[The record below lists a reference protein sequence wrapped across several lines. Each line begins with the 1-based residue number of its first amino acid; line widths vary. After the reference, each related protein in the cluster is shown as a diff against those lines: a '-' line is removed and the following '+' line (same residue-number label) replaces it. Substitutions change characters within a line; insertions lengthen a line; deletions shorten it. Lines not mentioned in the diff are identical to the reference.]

1 MSPPVLSQVAHLVNQ
16 AVEDN
21 IVPGAVALV
30 AVAGTTVLDHATG
43 HTQLVPKRRPVEPDT
58 IYDLASLTKAVVT
71 ATAIMI
77 LIDQGKLHL
86 QQRVVDI
93 LPEFAAHNKHDVR
106 IVHLLTH
113 TSGLPAHNR
122 VSRTARN
129 PTETVRLAL
138 SMYLSHDTGTRELY
152 TDLGYLA
159 LGEIVTRLT
168 NKPLNQFAHDEIFH
182 PLAMVDTS
190 FNPREELH
198 WRCAATEDNPAR
210 GGIIIGEVHDEK
222 AYLMNGVAGHA
233 GLFSTAPDLMRF
245 GRMILGQGRFEGTR
259 ILSTAAAEAL
269 IRNQTPHL
277 PSARGLAWAL
287 SPNTGFSF
295 DDLAGPRACVHT
307 GFTGTSIYLDPDED
321 MVAILLTNRV
331 HPSRN
336 NTAYFRLRAH
346 FHNALNAAL
355 R

>member
-1 MSPPVLSQVAHLVNQ
+1 MCIRDS
-16 AVEDN
+16 
-21 IVPGAVALV
+21 
-30 AVAGTTVLDHATG
+30 
-43 HTQLVPKRRPVEPDT
+43 
-58 IYDLASLTKAVVT
+58 
-71 ATAIMI
+71 
-77 LIDQGKLHL
+77 
-86 QQRVVDI
+86 
-93 LPEFAAHNKHDVR
+93 
-106 IVHLLTH
+106 
-113 TSGLPAHNR
+113 
-122 VSRTARN
+122 
-129 PTETVRLAL
+129 TETVRLAL